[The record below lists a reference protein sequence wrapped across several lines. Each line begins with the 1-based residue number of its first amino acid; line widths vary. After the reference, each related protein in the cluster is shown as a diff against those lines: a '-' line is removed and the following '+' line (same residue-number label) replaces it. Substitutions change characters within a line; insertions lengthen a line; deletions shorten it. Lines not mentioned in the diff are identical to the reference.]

1 MSPRLRGG
9 PRRRHPMRRQLDL
22 EIQRQPDDTTCGPTS
37 LHAVYRYFGDDVELE
52 DVVREVT
59 TLPGGGTL
67 GVHLGCHALRRGYRA
82 RVYTFNLQVMDPT
95 WFDRP
100 GVDLAERLR
109 LRRDA
114 RGDDRVRES
123 CDAYMQFLALGGE
136 VLLDD
141 LTAQLLQRYLELGV
155 PLLTGL
161 SSTYL
166 YRAMREIGPEDDDVR
181 GDPQGHFVVLCGYSA
196 WDRSVL
202 IADPLA
208 SSPLVGVDRRYDV
221 NIDRLVCA
229 ILLGVLT
236 YDGNLLVIEPREDAP

>member
-1 MSPRLRGG
+1 M
-9 PRRRHPMRRQLDL
+9 RRHLDL

-37 LHAVYRYFGDDVELE
+37 LHAVYRYFGDDISLD
-52 DVVREVT
+52 DVVREVP

-82 RVYTFNLQVMDPT
+82 RIYTFNLQVMDPT
-95 WFDRP
+95 WFAAP
-100 GVDLAERLR
+100 AIDLIERLT

-114 RGDDRVRES
+114 RADVKLRES
-123 CDAYMQFLALGGE
+123 CDAYLEFLRCGGE

-141 LTAQLLQRYLELGV
+141 LTPQLLQRFLELGV
-155 PLLTGL
+155 PVLTGL

-166 YRAMREIGPEDDDVR
+166 YRAMRELGPDDDDVR

-202 IADPLA
+202 VADPLA
-208 SSPLVGVDRRYDV
+208 SSPLHGGDHRYVVD
-221 NIDRLVCA
+221 IDRLVCA

-236 YDGNLLVIEPREDAP
+236 YDGNLLIIEPRETPE